1 MADVAV
7 HSDAVASCGP
17 APGSP
22 ADSPCGA
29 DGRRQWVAMTL
40 PEPRDYAE
48 LLALEPHGPDTFVG
62 VSPPYSWG
70 RIYGGQVI
78 AQALSAASST
88 VDDAHGVHSLHA
100 YFILGGRLDEPVR
113 YEVDRVRNGSSFLT
127 RRVVARQSYGAILTL
142 EASFHSPEDAP
153 GVQTMVA
160 PANVPGPETLPE
172 EGWGFMLERRTVPY
186 VHGTGRVLTWVRVD
200 PSVGEDPVAQSCAL
214 ALASDTSAV
223 AAVRATHPQG
233 DIPRERHNEVFMGA
247 SLDHAVWFHH
257 PTRADEWLLLDF
269 SCHFVGGA
277 RGLSI
282 GHVFDRE
289 GLHVATIVQEA
300 LLRERRPAAAAPP
313 PSAPD

>member
-1 MADVAV
+1 M
-7 HSDAVASCGP
+7 
-17 APGSP
+17 
-22 ADSPCGA
+22 
-29 DGRRQWVAMTL
+29 L
-40 PEPRDYAE
+40 PEPRNYAE
-48 LLALEPHGPDTFVG
+48 MLALKPYGPDTFVG
-62 VSPPYSWG
+62 VSPPYRWG

-78 AQALSAASST
+78 AQALSAACST

-113 YEVDRVRNGSSFLT
+113 YEVDRVRNGLSFLT

-142 EASFHSPEDAP
+142 EASFHSPEEAP
-153 GVQTMVA
+153 RVQTMMA
-160 PANVPGPETLPE
+160 PLNVPDPETLPE

-186 VHGTGRVLTWVRVD
+186 VHGSGRVLTWVRVD
-200 PSVGEDPVAQSCAL
+200 ESVGDNPVAQTCAL

-233 DIPRERHNEVFMGA
+233 DIPREQHNDVFMGA
-247 SLDHAVWFHH
+247 SLDHAVWFHQH
-257 PTRADEWLLLDF
+257 TRADDWLLLDF

-282 GHVFDRE
+282 GQVFDRD
-289 GLHVATIVQEA
+289 GQHVATIVQEA
-300 LLRERRPAAAAPP
+300 LLRARRAAGTPPP